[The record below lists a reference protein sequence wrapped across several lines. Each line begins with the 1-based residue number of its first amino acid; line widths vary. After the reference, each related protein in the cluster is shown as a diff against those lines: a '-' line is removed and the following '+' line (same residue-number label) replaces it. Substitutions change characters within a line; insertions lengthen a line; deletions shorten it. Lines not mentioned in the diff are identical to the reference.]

1 MRDRLTNQQAMSA
14 MFEIAKCLH
23 RSGWLDEVQVD
34 MDSVLRFIQQSPWI
48 TDGPPSMEEYPAGTR
63 VVALFNKEPYAQVAS
78 VVRMHWREGKQLPW
92 MPLPPPPEVK
102 E

>member
-1 MRDRLTNQQAMSA
+1 MSKRLTNQQAMSA

-48 TDGPPSMEEYPAGTR
+48 TDRSPNAKCESR
-63 VVALFNKEPYAQVAS
+63 VDIALVMYHGKPVLMQMNMLYL
-78 VVRMHWREGKQLPW
+78 HWLEGKRLLW
-92 MPLPPPPEVK
+92 MPIPPLPEVK